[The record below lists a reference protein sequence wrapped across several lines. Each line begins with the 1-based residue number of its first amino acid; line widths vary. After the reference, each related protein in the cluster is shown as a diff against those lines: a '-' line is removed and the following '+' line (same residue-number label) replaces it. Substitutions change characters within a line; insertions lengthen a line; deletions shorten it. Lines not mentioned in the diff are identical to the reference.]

1 MKLGGGDKE
10 LAAKE
15 TGKSL
20 MVPSI
25 KEKETG
31 NKQGLRRRT
40 VHRSRERA
48 KDQELTKELW
58 IHSRTGRK
66 KSERKF
72 TSDVASGRGIKDCE
86 AAELGKIEHGE
97 CHIVSRDAR
106 GHGLEIAGAARIGS
120 DDVLKTRAA
129 IVRWSRLA
137 GLDVSATMKLQF
149 KLNVEIF

>member
-40 VHRSRERA
+40 VHRSRER
-48 KDQELTKELW
+48 K
-58 IHSRTGRK
+58 RTGRK

-72 TSDVASGRGIKDCE
+72 TLDVASGRGIKDCE

-149 KLNVEIF
+149 KLNVEIFSIDMALMEMYL